1 MSSTLSYPPAPQKM
15 SVRAGRYVR
24 AHATDLVL
32 PTALTALVIY
42 GIAMFTA
49 FRSPTTFVNILM
61 FSSILLIVAVGQ
73 TFVVIGRGADLSVG
87 SMVGLSGAVMA
98 ILIIGG
104 WPPLIAAFG
113 ALLLGATIGAAHG
126 LLVTKLKISF
136 LIVTLGTYSILRSQT
151 QVLLHGQSK
160 SVSVP
165 FLETLANGRVGTI
178 PNLVLVALVIYIL
191 ATLVLRSTSF
201 GRSLFAVGSSPEAAR
216 LAGIPVSRVTIIAF
230 VISAVMAAFA
240 GLLTVGTLGSA
251 QITAGSGMELASL
264 SAVLLGGTR
273 FSGGFGSA
281 TRTLFGVLF
290 LGVLN
295 SVLLAAGISSFWQGT
310 AAGLVLIAAV
320 ALDRT
325 RKD

>member
-1 MSSTLSYPPAPQKM
+1 MTVTETSSRLQGIT
-15 SVRAGRYVR
+15 RYVR
-24 AHATDLVL
+24 AHTTDLVL
-32 PTALTALVIY
+32 PVALITLVTY
-42 GIAMFTA
+42 GMIMFPT
-49 FRSPTTFVNILM
+49 FRAPTTLINILM
-61 FSSILLIVAVGQ
+61 FSSILLIVSVGQ

-98 ILIIGG
+98 ILILDG
-104 WPPLIAAFG
+104 WPPLFAGIG
-113 ALLLGATIGAAHG
+113 ALLLGCAIGVMHG
-126 LLVTKLKISF
+126 LLVTKLRISF
-136 LIVTLGTYSILRSQT
+136 LIVTLGTYAILRSQA
-151 QVLLHGQSK
+151 QVLLQGQSK

-165 FLETLANGRVGTI
+165 FLETLATGRVAGI
-178 PNLVLVALVIYIL
+178 PNLVIVALLVYVI
-191 ATLVLRSTSF
+191 ATLVLRGTGY
-201 GRSLFAVGSSPEAAR
+201 GRALYAVGSSPEAAR
-216 LAGIPVSRVTIIAF
+216 LAGIPVARVTIIAF
-230 VISAVMAAFA
+230 VISALLAAFA

-251 QITAGSGMELASL
+251 QTTAGTGMELAAL

-295 SVLLAAGISSFWQGT
+295 SILFAGGISSFWQGT
-310 AAGLVLIAAV
+310 ASGLVLIAAV